1 MKQILLT
8 TIAAVLLVGCGES
21 QQSAPAPEAKP
32 VEPVAGAIQPEQPT
46 AEAPDI
52 SIWDAVLD
60 GDIEAVKQH
69 IAAGTDVNAMYED
82 GGFVLGMT
90 PLHIAAFENHKEIVE
105 LLIANGADVNVKGEN
120 GETPLDVAFLYEET
134 ETADPLRKH
143 GGKHGTIHGAARGG
157 DIEAVKEFLAAGT
170 DVNAKDEDGHT
181 PLYPAAFQDD
191 KEIAELLIAK
201 GADVHA
207 KDGDGLTPLHF
218 AAVGGS
224 KEIAELLIASGAGVN
239 VKSVDGQTALDIATD
254 PVNPNNPL
262 ETADLLRKHGGKHGT
277 IHGAARGGDIEAV
290 KEFLAAGADVNAKNA
305 IDETPLDLAAMNGY
319 KETAELLIA
328 KGANVNAKNK
338 RGDTSL
344 NWAIRFKKPE
354 TAALI
359 RKNGGKRGEE
369 LRAEARKETASAKP
383 EASTL
388 LRAIEKRDLEL
399 AKKLIEGGADIE
411 ERGRRSA
418 TPLYF
423 AAYNV
428 DPAMTK
434 LLLEN
439 GANVHASDYE
449 GEIPLHTAVYHSFS
463 NVEEEGIK
471 VIEMLIEHGTEVN
484 RIKQFPQK
492 FTPLDFAKSSNGKI
506 ADLLRKHGG
515 MTAQELRYGITPLHA
530 AAVKGNKEIAEQLI
544 ANGADVNAKDPRG
557 TTPLLYAAASGH
569 KEIAELL
576 IAKGADVNAK
586 VASGPKQG
594 LTPLDAANETNHT
607 ETADLLR
614 KHGGKTR
621 KELKAEG
628 K

>member
-1 MKQILLT
+1 MKHLLLT

-21 QQSAPAPEAKP
+21 
-32 VEPVAGAIQPEQPT
+32 
-46 AEAPDI
+46 APDI
-52 SIWDAVLD
+52 SIHKAASN
-60 GDIEAVKQH
+60 GNIEVIKQH
-69 IAAGTDVNAMYED
+69 
-82 GGFVLGMT
+82 
-90 PLHIAAFENHKEIVE
+90 
-105 LLIANGADVNVKGEN
+105 
-120 GETPLDVAFLYEET
+120 
-134 ETADPLRKH
+134 
-143 GGKHGTIHGAARGG
+143 
-157 DIEAVKEFLAAGT
+157 
-170 DVNAKDEDGHT
+170 
-181 PLYPAAFQDD
+181 
-191 KEIAELLIAK
+191 
-201 GADVHA
+201 
-207 KDGDGLTPLHF
+207 LT
-218 AAVGGS
+218 
-224 KEIAELLIASGAGVN
+224 
-239 VKSVDGQTALDIATD
+239 
-254 PVNPNNPL
+254 
-262 ETADLLRKHGGKHGT
+262 
-277 IHGAARGGDIEAV
+277 
-290 KEFLAAGADVNAKNA
+290 AGADVNAKNA

-515 MTAQELRYGITPLHA
+515 MTAQELRSGITPLHA

-544 ANGADVNAKDPRG
+544 ANGADVNAK
-557 TTPLLYAAASGH
+557 
-569 KEIAELL
+569 
-576 IAKGADVNAK
+576 

-594 LTPLDAANETNHT
+594 LTPLDAANETNHP
-607 ETADLLR
+607 EIADLLR
-614 KHGGKTR
+614 KHGGKTGD
-621 KELKAEG
+621 ELKAEG